1 MLKKKTIET
10 DDIGILCYLT
20 SNLLRI
26 LTHIMSEMLL
36 QVFDSNYHDSFK
48 RGLEAYVTAE
58 ANLANAS
65 IQSAE
70 VVREGK
76 LSVLADKDKQHFFE
90 DNHAAFVQPFTF
102 AFLPHTDEE
111 VRLLKFNYSRAKCC
125 KLSNL
130 IFGHFL
136 KPITK
141 FWVR

>member
-10 DDIGILCYLT
+10 DDFGILCYLT

-58 ANLANAS
+58 ANLANVS

-102 AFLPHTDEE
+102 AFLPHSDEE
-111 VRLLKFNYSRAKCC
+111 VRLLNYSRAKCY
-125 KLSNL
+125 KSSNL
-130 IFGHFL
+130 IFDHFL
-136 KPITK
+136 NP
-141 FWVR
+141 

>member
-1 MLKKKTIET
+1 
-10 DDIGILCYLT
+10 
-20 SNLLRI
+20 
-26 LTHIMSEMLL
+26 MSEMLL

-76 LSVLADKDKQHFFE
+76 LSVLADKDKQLFFE

-125 KLSNL
+125 KLSKL

-141 FWVR
+141 FWVRKRKDLKGC